1 MSEPD
6 GLTAVLLQLSGI
18 ARQVADLD
26 HRQAADVTAIGNRV
40 GALATVVSDVKA
52 TVAEHDDALTAV
64 AALDKQVTDLAGGL
78 DQTGERDSDPAGYQ
92 PAPAPPFWKLDG
104 AEREAAIGRLRAWVD
119 QVYRPGYGH
128 LAASL
133 GECWEQHPLCLY
145 LLDWL
150 SELWSLLYLQ
160 PARTARMLAG
170 QAEWHTRL
178 LAGAAEQ
185 LASETRRCGHVR
197 NPRSALAWPEVRP

>member
-1 MSEPD
+1 MSEPE
-6 GLTAVLLQLSGI
+6 GLTAVLLQLSGL

-26 HRQAADVTAIGNRV
+26 HREAADTTAMRNRV
-40 GALATVVSDVKA
+40 SALAAAVSDVKA
-52 TVAEHDDALTAV
+52 TVASHDEVLTAV
-64 AALDKQVTDLAGGL
+64 GSLDRRVSDLAARR
-78 DQTGERDSDPAGYQ
+78 DHTGERGGDPAGYQ
-92 PAPAPPFWKLDG
+92 PAPAPAFWKLDG
-104 AEREAAIGRLRAWVD
+104 ADRDAAIARLRAWVD

-145 LLDWL
+145 VLDWL

-160 PARTARMLAG
+160 PARTAATLAG

-178 LAGAAEQ
+178 LAAAAEQ
-185 LASETRRCGHVR
+185 LAAETRRCGHVR
-197 NPRSALAWPEVRP
+197 DTRSPLTWPEARP